1 MTDCTHETSEEY
13 NMFVYSTSG
22 RISSVYRYQA
32 LLEDVLQTDI
42 KYIVPKNIDAKVC
55 PKEYTD
61 IIRRKNCL
69 GGSISK
75 DIKNAVIPYLDSLDD
90 SANSL
95 QSVNTVIH
103 SKQGGLIGHNTDII
117 GFKEA
122 IIKGIERSGVDVVKK
137 AVCYGYG
144 GVTNVAAVVLT
155 NMGVELFIS
164 GRNADKIL
172 QRSQE
177 LSNLTSSVVLPWNE
191 SIQADL
197 FINAA
202 PVTDKDLSEADNFLE
217 SLKGCK
223 IAFDHEM
230 PGTNLNNYCKEND
243 IQYISGYD
251 MYYPQMIAQWSLFL
265 GKKLSKDEIQRAEEI
280 AKERMKSI

>member
-1 MTDCTHETSEEY
+1 MLHT
-13 NMFVYSTSG
+13 
-22 RISSVYRYQA
+22 
-32 LLEDVLQTDI
+32 LQTNI

-61 IIRRKNCL
+61 IVRGRNCL

-75 DIKNAVIPYLDSLDD
+75 DIKNAVIPFLDSLDD
-90 SANSL
+90 SAKSL

-122 IIKGIERSGVDVVKK
+122 IVKGIEQSGVAVVKK
-137 AVCYGYG
+137 AICYGYG

-155 NMGVELFIS
+155 KMGIELYIS

-177 LSNLTSSVVLPWNE
+177 LSNLTSTVVLPWNE
-191 SIQADL
+191 NIQADL

-202 PVTDKDLSEADNFLE
+202 PVTDKDLSEAHKFLE

-230 PGTNLNNYCKEND
+230 PGTNLKNYCKENG
-243 IQYISGYD
+243 IHYISGYD

-265 GKKLSKDEIQRAEEI
+265 GKELSRDEIQLAEEI
-280 AKERMKSI
+280 AGEKMKSI